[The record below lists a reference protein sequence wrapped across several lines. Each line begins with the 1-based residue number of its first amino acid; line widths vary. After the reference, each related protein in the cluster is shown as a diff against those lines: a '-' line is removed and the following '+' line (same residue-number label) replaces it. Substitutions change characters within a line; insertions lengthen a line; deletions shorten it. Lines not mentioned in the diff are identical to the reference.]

1 MLWGTEVGEIRG
13 GCGEMREVEEANAP
27 RGSRAEA

>member
-13 GCGEMREVEEANAP
+13 GCREMCEVEEANAP
-27 RGSRAEA
+27 QGSRAEA